1 MAKEKGTAA
10 SETEKMEDVAAPSTS
25 ADQTEGVDVNCVA
38 EAKKLMGLG
47 HRHLVMKDMRA
58 AVNAFQEASSL
69 LAKKYGETADE
80 CAEAF
85 YSYGMGLLEL
95 ARVENGV
102 LGNALEGM
110 PEDEEGE
117 KEEDPNIPS
126 ADNLDGMSDS
136 NANCGEKERE
146 QLREQVYDAMAE
158 DEEKSAKGNAET
170 EKKENNEVDVEM
182 EECEKPEA
190 AEKGNTETT
199 QCITPEK
206 NTEAREA
213 KEKVEEMPDSK
224 EVKIEDQ
231 NMAEAGDK
239 AAGDETKEDVKE
251 KLEDKPKDGDKEKL
265 EERPAVEQAVT
276 EDKPKEDGDK
286 EKLQEKD
293 AAVDK
298 PKEGGDKVTLE
309 EKAAVTSAD
318 KPADKSE
325 DAEKR
330 NATLPAKTEKEEK
343 AASKEENKEEK
354 VASKEENKGEKVAS
368 KEENKGEKVAS
379 KEENKGEKV
388 ASKEENKGEKAA
400 SKEENK
406 EEKAASKEEKKGE
419 KAASKEEKKG
429 EKAPSKEE
437 NKGEKA
443 ASTEENKGEKA
454 ASKEENKGE
463 KAASK
468 EENKGEKA
476 ASTEE
481 NKGEKAAS
489 KEENK
494 GEKAASKE
502 ENKEEKAASASK
514 EENNKDKVALASKE
528 ENGEEKAVESE
539 EKPEEDEDN
548 EDKDPMEDEGVE
560 SEENEDTEDKENEED
575 DVGSLQLA
583 WEMLEL
589 AKVIFQRQ
597 QTKES
602 QLKAAQAHLKLGEVS
617 IESENYSQAVEDFV
631 ACLNIQKK
639 HLEEH
644 DRLLAETHYQLG
656 LAYQYSNKHEEAIS
670 HFNQSVVV
678 IEKRMV
684 VLTLQMEKAAGE
696 PALDVQKE
704 MDELKGLLP
713 DIKEKIEDSKE
724 AQTEKSTELSIKETL
739 AGGSSSGFS
748 QENGGTSVSAIP
760 VKKSSDGAVPATNCA
775 SDISHLVRKKR
786 KPEEE
791 SPLKEKEAKKSKQ
804 ELVAN
809 GAGSGDAVVP
819 TNEAAEKAEE
829 EEKHTPMETAAVES
843 TA

>member
-1 MAKEKGTAA
+1 
-10 SETEKMEDVAAPSTS
+10 MEDVAAPSTS

-318 KPADKSE
+318 KSE

-354 VASKEENKGEKVAS
+354 
-368 KEENKGEKVAS
+368 
-379 KEENKGEKV
+379 
-388 ASKEENKGEKAA
+388 AA

-406 EEKAASKEEKKGE
+406 E
-419 KAASKEEKKG
+419 
-429 EKAPSKEE
+429 
-437 NKGEKA
+437 
-443 ASTEENKGEKA
+443 
-454 ASKEENKGE
+454 
-463 KAASK
+463 
-468 EENKGEKA
+468 
-476 ASTEE
+476 
-481 NKGEKAAS
+481 
-489 KEENK
+489 
-494 GEKAASKE
+494 EKAASKE

-548 EDKDPMEDEGVE
+548 EDKDPMEGEEDEGVE

>member
-318 KPADKSE
+318 KSE

-354 VASKEENKGEKVAS
+354 
-368 KEENKGEKVAS
+368 
-379 KEENKGEKV
+379 
-388 ASKEENKGEKAA
+388 AA

-406 EEKAASKEEKKGE
+406 E
-419 KAASKEEKKG
+419 
-429 EKAPSKEE
+429 
-437 NKGEKA
+437 
-443 ASTEENKGEKA
+443 
-454 ASKEENKGE
+454 
-463 KAASK
+463 
-468 EENKGEKA
+468 
-476 ASTEE
+476 
-481 NKGEKAAS
+481 
-489 KEENK
+489 
-494 GEKAASKE
+494 EKAASKE

-548 EDKDPMEDEGVE
+548 EDKDPMEGEEDEGVE

>member
-126 ADNLDGMSDS
+126 ADNLD
-136 NANCGEKERE
+136 EKERE

-318 KPADKSE
+318 KSE

-354 VASKEENKGEKVAS
+354 
-368 KEENKGEKVAS
+368 
-379 KEENKGEKV
+379 
-388 ASKEENKGEKAA
+388 AA

-406 EEKAASKEEKKGE
+406 E
-419 KAASKEEKKG
+419 
-429 EKAPSKEE
+429 
-437 NKGEKA
+437 
-443 ASTEENKGEKA
+443 
-454 ASKEENKGE
+454 
-463 KAASK
+463 
-468 EENKGEKA
+468 
-476 ASTEE
+476 
-481 NKGEKAAS
+481 
-489 KEENK
+489 
-494 GEKAASKE
+494 EKAASKE

-548 EDKDPMEDEGVE
+548 EDKDPMEGEEDEGVE

>member
-136 NANCGEKERE
+136 NANCG
-146 QLREQVYDAMAE
+146 
-158 DEEKSAKGNAET
+158 
-170 EKKENNEVDVEM
+170 VDVEM

-318 KPADKSE
+318 KSE

-354 VASKEENKGEKVAS
+354 
-368 KEENKGEKVAS
+368 
-379 KEENKGEKV
+379 
-388 ASKEENKGEKAA
+388 AA

-406 EEKAASKEEKKGE
+406 E
-419 KAASKEEKKG
+419 
-429 EKAPSKEE
+429 
-437 NKGEKA
+437 
-443 ASTEENKGEKA
+443 
-454 ASKEENKGE
+454 
-463 KAASK
+463 
-468 EENKGEKA
+468 
-476 ASTEE
+476 
-481 NKGEKAAS
+481 
-489 KEENK
+489 
-494 GEKAASKE
+494 EKAASKE

-548 EDKDPMEDEGVE
+548 EDKDPMEGEEDEGVE

>member
-1 MAKEKGTAA
+1 
-10 SETEKMEDVAAPSTS
+10 MEDVAAPSTS

-126 ADNLDGMSDS
+126 ADNLD
-136 NANCGEKERE
+136 EKERE

-318 KPADKSE
+318 KSE

-354 VASKEENKGEKVAS
+354 
-368 KEENKGEKVAS
+368 
-379 KEENKGEKV
+379 
-388 ASKEENKGEKAA
+388 AA

-406 EEKAASKEEKKGE
+406 E
-419 KAASKEEKKG
+419 
-429 EKAPSKEE
+429 
-437 NKGEKA
+437 
-443 ASTEENKGEKA
+443 
-454 ASKEENKGE
+454 
-463 KAASK
+463 
-468 EENKGEKA
+468 
-476 ASTEE
+476 
-481 NKGEKAAS
+481 
-489 KEENK
+489 
-494 GEKAASKE
+494 EKAASKE

-548 EDKDPMEDEGVE
+548 EDKDPMEGEEDEGVE